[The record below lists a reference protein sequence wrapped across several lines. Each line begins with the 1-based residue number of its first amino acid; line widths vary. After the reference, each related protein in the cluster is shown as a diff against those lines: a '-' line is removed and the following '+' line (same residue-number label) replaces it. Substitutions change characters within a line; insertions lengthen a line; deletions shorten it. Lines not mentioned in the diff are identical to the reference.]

1 MRIRILHLLCVC
13 FFSLILVRPALAHE
27 KHGEK
32 ESSPKQTNQ
41 QSTEE
46 KKTELTKT
54 VEKEAIRPVPI
65 PFSGPILDHA
75 HNKLVH
81 FPLAFAVAGALFVFL
96 SLKKPEML
104 NAVRILWLLAA
115 LFSVGAYFTG
125 EAQEEP
131 FEEGA
136 KAEIVEIHENLGIAT
151 GISLGIGFLL
161 SLSRRL
167 KGLTVFWAI
176 LVLAFVSV
184 TGYYGG
190 VLAHS

>member
-1 MRIRILHLLCVC
+1 MKNIFLLCC
-13 FFSLILVRPALAHE
+13 CLLSLVIAFALQAHE

-32 ESSPKQTNQ
+32 PK
-41 QSTEE
+41 EE
-46 KKTELTKT
+46 KKTETTSPQGQQAVEIKE
-54 VEKEAIRPVPI
+54 VEKEEPLPVPL

-81 FPLAFAVAGALFVFL
+81 FPLAFGVAGALLVFL

-104 NAVRILWLLAA
+104 SAVRVLWLLAA

-136 KAEIVEIHENLGIAT
+136 KSEIVKIHENLGIAT
-151 GISLGIGFLL
+151 AISLGIGFLL

-167 KGLTVFWAI
+167 KGLTVIWAI

-190 VLAHS
+190 LLAHS